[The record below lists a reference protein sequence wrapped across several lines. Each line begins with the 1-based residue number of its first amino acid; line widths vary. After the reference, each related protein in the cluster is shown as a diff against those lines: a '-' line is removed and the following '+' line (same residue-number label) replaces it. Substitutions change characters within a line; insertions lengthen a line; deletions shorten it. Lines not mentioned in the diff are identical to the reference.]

1 MSYDNACKFLVEQ
14 YPVEFVRW
22 LLATEVEDIQLLKTE
37 LSQEPIC
44 ADALTFL
51 KAANQV
57 LHLEFQTLPASN
69 PPLPFRMLD
78 YSVRLKRQYGN
89 NVVQVVLFLKETTSE
104 AAFTE
109 IYEDQTT
116 LHHYRVIRLWEQNPA
131 VFLEN
136 PALLPLATLAQTD
149 SPTTLLREVAE
160 RVARISDNQERG
172 NLASCTEIFAGLRF
186 PKDLI
191 QGLFREDIMRESVIY
206 QDILQQGLQQGV
218 QQGLQQEALSMV
230 MRLLTRLFGELEPT
244 LQQRIRGL
252 SLVQLETLGEDLLDF
267 SQIGDLVAWLETIRE
282 VPPME

>member
-14 YPVEFVRW
+14 YPVDFVRW

-37 LSQEPIC
+37 LSQEPIR

-89 NVVQVVLFLKETTSE
+89 NVVQVVLFLKETTSD
-104 AAFTE
+104 AAFTDR
-109 IYEDQTT
+109 YEDQTT
-116 LHHYRVIRLWEQNPA
+116 LHHYRVIRLWEQAPA
-131 VFLEN
+131 IFLEN

-149 SPTTLLREVAE
+149 SPTSLLREVAE
-160 RVARISDNQERG
+160 RVARIADRQQRG

-191 QGLFREDIMRESVIY
+191 KGLFREDIMRESVIY
-206 QDILQQGLQQGV
+206 QDILQQGVQQGL
-218 QQGLQQEALSMV
+218 QQGLQQEAISMV
-230 MRLLTRLFGELEPT
+230 MRQLTRRLGEIEPT
-244 LQQRIRGL
+244 LQERIRGL
-252 SLVQLETLGEDLLDF
+252 SLVQLETLAEDLLDF
-267 SQIGDLVAWLETIRE
+267 SQMGDLVAWLERPRE
-282 VPPME
+282 MPPLE